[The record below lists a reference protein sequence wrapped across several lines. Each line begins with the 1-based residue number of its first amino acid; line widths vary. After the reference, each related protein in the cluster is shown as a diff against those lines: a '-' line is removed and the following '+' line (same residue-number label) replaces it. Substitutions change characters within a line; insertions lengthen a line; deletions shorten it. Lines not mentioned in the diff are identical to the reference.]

1 MINWRYLFQAA
12 YTPLALAVIVGSVPP
27 AHAADDLLDAP
38 EVTISA
44 AAGGDAGFY
53 VRGDLGYAGW
63 AGEGTPS
70 LRALNTVAG
79 ISDSAS
85 FDDARFGK
93 PFSGSLGV
101 GYQFNDMMR
110 ADLTGEYFGG
120 DYDASGQAN
129 FACAGE
135 AIGTRCAGDARADY
149 RGIGLMANG
158 YVDIAT
164 LAGFTP
170 YLGAGLGVTRLDWSD
185 VSLTTECV
193 PGVVACS
200 GAAAATQSLNGD
212 SSWRFTYALMAGVS
226 YDVTERLKLDLN
238 YRYSQIADGDMF
250 GGTDIKGFDDGL
262 SRHEIRA
269 GLRLSLW

>member
-1 MINWRYLFQAA
+1 MNWRHIFLNATAFALLLAGGQAR
-12 YTPLALAVIVGSVPP
+12 
-27 AHAADDLLDAP
+27 AADDELLDAP

-44 AAGGDAGFY
+44 AKSGNAGFY
-53 VRGDLGYAGW
+53 IRGDLGYSGW
-63 AGEGTPS
+63 AGEGDPS
-70 LRALNTVAG
+70 LQAFDPVAG
-79 ISDSAS
+79 TSDTAT
-85 FDDARFGK
+85 FDDVRFGR

-101 GYQFNDMMR
+101 GYQFNDMVR
-110 ADLTGEYFGG
+110 ADLTGDYFSGRF
-120 DYDASGQAN
+120 DASGEAD

-135 AIGTRCAGDARADY
+135 AIGTSCAGDARADY
-149 RGIGLMANG
+149 RAIGIMANG
-158 YVDIAT
+158 YVDLAT

-193 PGVVACS
+193 PGAIACS

-226 YDVTERLKLDLN
+226 YDITERLKFDVN
-238 YRYSQIADGDMF
+238 YRYSQIDDGGMF